1 MSSLKNTNTNI
12 NANVKNANVKNAN
25 VKNVNANVNVNVIDL
40 VDNFFK
46 NITTN
51 KLYEPKIKDGI
62 KKCLIILLGILLFFS
77 ITTSMFAIQYYN
89 SMTSTSTSTNEQIFK
104 SQISPTSKKSIEFK
118 NKVQN
123 IYYIA
128 NINIFS
134 SIISVILCGALLY
147 INYVKKYL
155 KSMLI
160 PIYIFLF
167 IVIGLNIYIN
177 IQYNMFL
184 NDCAINNKKFLYLY
198 NYNVASSIFSIP
210 LFILIF
216 ILYYFYVF
224 IENN

>member
-1 MSSLKNTNTNI
+1 M
-12 NANVKNANVKNAN
+12 
-25 VKNVNANVNVNVIDL
+25 DL

-62 KKCLIILLGILLFFS
+62 KKCLIILLGILVFFS

-89 SMTSTSTSTNEQIFK
+89 SMTSTNTSTNTNTNTSTNGQIFK